1 MNPSEKDSQRFQLA
15 ARRVR
20 RRREAIGVT
29 AAELAGR
36 AGVPAGR
43 VEALE
48 AGKPGALRMDELF
61 DLCAALGIVPFLRGA
76 VSLLIPIAVSGAG
89 DPDHG
94 ACETRIL
101 FSDIG

>member
-1 MNPSEKDSQRFQLA
+1 MLSVETGRFYSITDLEVIQLNPSEKDSQRFQLA

-61 DLCAALGIVPFLRGA
+61 DLCAALGIRPR
-76 VSLLIPIAVSGAG
+76 
-89 DPDHG
+89 
-94 ACETRIL
+94 EL
-101 FSDIG
+101 FEP